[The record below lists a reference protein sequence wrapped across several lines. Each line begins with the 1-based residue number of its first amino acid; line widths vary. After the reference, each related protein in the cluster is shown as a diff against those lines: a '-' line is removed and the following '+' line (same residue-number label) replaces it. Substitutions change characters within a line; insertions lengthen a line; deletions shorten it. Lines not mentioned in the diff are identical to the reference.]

1 VSIVLSLALA
11 AAARVAAAPA
21 PAPAAPAARLRVA
34 VVSLRAPPQ
43 LTFTGKNAA
52 QAIASEARRA
62 PGVEVL
68 GPDEVERMLGRAGML
83 GLVECGEAPQC
94 LSERSKPL
102 GVDRVVAG
110 ALSQSQESYQ
120 VLVVHVDARTAR
132 VLSSF
137 EREVPIASR
146 RLAAEVAGATP
157 ALLRGEPG
165 RRGVLE
171 VVSDPPGAEVEIDGE
186 SAGRTPV
193 RREMLPGK
201 HSVRVTRS
209 GYQVQ
214 EPTWVDVAPAR
225 VTQHQARLF
234 PVPGAASRG
243 GSP

>member
-1 VSIVLSLALA
+1 MSIALSLALA
-11 AAARVAAAPA
+11 AAARVTPA
-21 PAPAAPAARLRVA
+21 PAPVPAARLRVA
-34 VVSLRAPPQ
+34 VISLRAPPQ
-43 LTFTGKNAA
+43 LTFTGKSAA
-52 QAIASEARRA
+52 QAMASEARLA
-62 PGVEVL
+62 PGFEVL
-68 GPDEVERMLGRAGML
+68 GPDEVERKLGRAGML
-83 GLVECGEAPQC
+83 GLVECGEAPRC

-102 GVDRVVAG
+102 GVDRVVGG
-110 ALSQSQESYQ
+110 ALSQTEESYQ

-132 VLSSF
+132 VLSTF

-157 ALLRGEPG
+157 ALLRGESG

-214 EPTWVDVAPAR
+214 EPAWVEVGPGR

-234 PVPGAASRG
+234 PLPGSSRG
-243 GSP
+243 GPR

>member
-1 VSIVLSLALA
+1 VNVALSLALA
-11 AAARVAAAPA
+11 AAARMAAPT
-21 PAPAAPAARLRVA
+21 PAPAARLRVA

-43 LTFTGKNAA
+43 LTFIGKSAA
-52 QAIASEARRA
+52 QAIASEARRT
-62 PGVEVL
+62 PGFEVL
-68 GPDEVERMLGRAGML
+68 DPDEVEKRLGRAGML

-94 LSERSKPL
+94 LSERSRPL

-110 ALSQSQESYQ
+110 ALSQTEESYQ
-120 VLVVHVDARTAR
+120 VLVVQVDGRTGR

-137 EREVPIASR
+137 ERAVPLASR

-157 ALLRGEPG
+157 ALLRGESG
-165 RRGVLE
+165 LRGVLE

-193 RREMLPGK
+193 RRQLLPGR

-214 EPTWVDVAPAR
+214 EPTWIEVEPGR

-243 GSP
+243 GRL